1 MKDRRLFFQ
10 AFQGWDNLK
19 SKVINKIE
27 IILVIILVIITIKR
41 TSELRGSVTKKLVTK
56 SYRAI

>member
-27 IILVIILVIITIKR
+27 IILIIIIVIITIKR
-41 TSELRGSVTKKLVTK
+41 TSELRGSVTKN
-56 SYRAI
+56 

>member
-19 SKVINKIE
+19 SNKINKIE
-27 IILVIILVIITIKR
+27 IILVIILVIISIKR
-41 TSELRGSVTKKLVTK
+41 TSELSVTKKLVTK
-56 SYRAI
+56 SYRAIL

>member
-19 SKVINKIE
+19 SNKNNKIE

-41 TSELRGSVTKKLVTK
+41 TSELRGSVTKKLTK
-56 SYRAI
+56 SNKEL

>member
-27 IILVIILVIITIKR
+27 IILVIKLVISR
-41 TSELRGSVTKKLVTK
+41 TSELRGSVTKKLTK
-56 SYRAI
+56 SNKEL

>member
-19 SKVINKIE
+19 SKVINRIE

-41 TSELRGSVTKKLVTK
+41 TSELSVTKN
-56 SYRAI
+56 